1 MLCAFRNQ
9 VLGRCREPNT
19 TALRRSG
26 LLNETATDRSRSS
39 VNAIHASS
47 ASVPELDTS
56 TEPSLAPSLVARLA
70 QIAEQSKGVLAL
82 CDQGVVSLTNF
93 LTGLLIGRV
102 AGKNELGLYAVCWTL
117 VIIATE
123 VSAALITTP
132 YTVFGPQMGRTE
144 RSRYLGSMLVQQI
157 ALSLVAA
164 ALMLSGIAVASS
176 RGASGALAHVVTTT
190 AAVIVFISLREFVR
204 RICFAELRVTS
215 AVVLDIA
222 ACFAQILGLAVLW
235 RTGWLTASAAYVLL
249 GGLSMAVAF
258 AWLFL
263 NRKKLSLRRCY
274 WIPGFQ
280 HNWTFARWVLAS
292 GLLWAAAMY
301 VYPWFLTMFHGTA
314 ATGLW
319 AACCAIVAM
328 GNPILLGLG
337 NYLGPKISNV
347 YASDGTRQ
355 MRRYVYRSSILLT
368 ALLLPLVLV
377 LVVFGGR
384 IVTKMYG
391 AAYGGNG
398 VVVALLALNL
408 LVAAFAFPY
417 SRGLFTLQVARAD
430 MLVNIVA
437 IALLFTV
444 GIAAVKSHAAVGA
457 AAALLLS
464 AITTAAIRVA
474 VFERVARGSESNHE
488 LVAFEAG
495 CQVDMQSVLAA
506 TAPTAVPVNWR

>member
-1 MLCAFRNQ
+1 MYARITSSIG
-9 VLGRCREPNT
+9 VPN
-19 TALRRSG
+19 G
-26 LLNETATDRSRSS
+26 LMFPVVESRSRR
-39 VNAIHASS
+39 V
-47 ASVPELDTS
+47 TGR
-56 TEPSLAPSLVARLA
+56 SLISRSLCFATRSQGL
-70 QIAEQSKGVLAL
+70 IAL

-93 LTGLLIGRV
+93 LTALMIGRV

-117 VIIATE
+117 VTIATE

-144 RSRYLGSMLVQQI
+144 RSRYLGSLLVQQI
-157 ALSLVAA
+157 ALSNAA
-164 ALMLSGIAVASS
+164 AVLMLSGIAIASS
-176 RGASGALAHVVTTT
+176 RGASGALARVVTTT

-204 RICFAELRVTS
+204 RICFAELKVTA

-222 ACFAQILGLAVLW
+222 ACFAQIAGVVLLW
-235 RTGWLTASAAYVLL
+235 HTGRLTASATYFLV

-263 NRKKLSLRRCY
+263 NRKKLCLQRRY

-280 HNWTFARWVLAS
+280 HNWKFAKWLLAS
-292 GLLWAAAMY
+292 GLLWAGAMY
-301 VYPWFLTMFHGTA
+301 LYPWFLTVFHGTA
-314 ATGLW
+314 VTGLW

-328 GNPILLGLG
+328 GNPVLLGLG

-347 YASDGTRQ
+347 YASDGTRA
-355 MRRYVYRSSILLT
+355 MRRCVYRSSIQWT
-368 ALLLPLVLV
+368 ALVLPLVLV

-417 SRGLFTLQVARAD
+417 SRGLFALQAARAD

-444 GIAAVKSHAAVGA
+444 GIAAVKSHATVGA
-457 AAALLLS
+457 ATALLLTTM
-464 AITTAAIRVA
+464 ATAAIRVA
-474 VFERVARGSESNHE
+474 VFERVARSSASPRA
-488 LVAFEAG
+488 VAFETG
-495 CQVDMQSVLAA
+495 CQVETKSG
-506 TAPTAVPVNWR
+506 VPVAEQI